1 MARGRVTIT
10 FAGAPAFVAKLAKA
24 SEQGLRASEA
34 GLFAAGNVIME
45 EAKHRSPVDTGTLAG
60 SGYVTLP
67 ERVGDTVA
75 VEIGFG
81 GPAEAYAVVQ
91 HEDLSYRHPVG
102 QAKFLETAMDDR
114 AAEARDTMARV
125 AAASL
130 SAPVGLTSVYP
141 TTPGGA

>member
-1 MARGRVTIT
+1 M
-10 FAGAPAFVAKLAKA
+10 
-24 SEQGLRASEA
+24 
-34 GLFAAGNVIME
+34 
-45 EAKHRSPVDTGTLAG
+45 
-60 SGYVTLP
+60 TLP